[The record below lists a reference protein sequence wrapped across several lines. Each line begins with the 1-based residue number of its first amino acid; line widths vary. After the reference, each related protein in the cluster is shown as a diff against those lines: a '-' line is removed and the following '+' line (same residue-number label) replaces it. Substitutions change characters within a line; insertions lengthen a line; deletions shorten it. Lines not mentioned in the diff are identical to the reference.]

1 LYGLKLQGY
10 SALNRSRTAAIMKK
24 IRSFAA
30 QTGGR
35 LHNFY
40 PLCVKVG
47 NFCRASSI
55 SFLEG
60 RSCMKRWIYLS
71 ISALFVGTVFI
82 SIGFA
87 QSSGTSEPRFVT
99 IGDVSKIDPK
109 GKSITIKDATSFD
122 IPQTTTGEGGTA
134 RGGGRHGGG
143 GVRVGGGGGGRR
155 GGGGGNSGGG
165 SAVGGARGPS
175 APVPT
180 EYKVVVSSRT
190 LFKEG
195 DNPILFG
202 DLKIGDRIQVFS
214 AKGGSKLE
222 ASEIIRTPRN

>member
-1 LYGLKLQGY
+1 
-10 SALNRSRTAAIMKK
+10 
-24 IRSFAA
+24 
-30 QTGGR
+30 
-35 LHNFY
+35 
-40 PLCVKVG
+40 
-47 NFCRASSI
+47 
-55 SFLEG
+55 
-60 RSCMKRWIYLS
+60 MKRWICLS
-71 ISALFVGTVFI
+71 TSALFVGIVFI

-122 IPQTTTGEGGTA
+122 IPQTSTGEGGTS
-134 RGGGRHGGG
+134 RGGGRSAGG
-143 GVRVGGGGGGRR
+143 GVRVEGGGGGRR
-155 GGGGGNSGGG
+155 GGGGGNRQGG
-165 SAVGGARGPS
+165 SAASGVRGPS

-195 DNPILFG
+195 DNPIQLS
-202 DLKIGDRIQVFS
+202 DLKIRDRIQVFS

>member
-1 LYGLKLQGY
+1 
-10 SALNRSRTAAIMKK
+10 
-24 IRSFAA
+24 
-30 QTGGR
+30 
-35 LHNFY
+35 
-40 PLCVKVG
+40 
-47 NFCRASSI
+47 
-55 SFLEG
+55 
-60 RSCMKRWIYLS
+60 MKRWIYLS
-71 ISALFVGTVFI
+71 TSALLVGIVFI

-87 QSSGTSEPRFVT
+87 QSNGTSEPRVVT

-122 IPQTTTGEGGTA
+122 IPQTTTGESGTA
-134 RGGGRHGGG
+134 R
-143 GVRVGGGGGGRR
+143 GGGRR

-180 EYKVVVSSRT
+180 EYKVVISSKT
-190 LFKEG
+190 VFKEG
-195 DNPILFG
+195 DNSIELS